1 MAVILSVSKPMVGL
15 AVTGLVSVI
24 LERLSVLLRIV
35 MV

>member
-15 AVTGLVSVI
+15 VVTGLVSVI
-24 LERLSVLLRIV
+24 LGRLSVLLRIV